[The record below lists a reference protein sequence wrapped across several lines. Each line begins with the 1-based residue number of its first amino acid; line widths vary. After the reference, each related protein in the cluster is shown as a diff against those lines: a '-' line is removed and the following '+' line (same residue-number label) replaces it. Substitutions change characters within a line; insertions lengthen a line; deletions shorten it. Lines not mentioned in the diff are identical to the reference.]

1 MKPLQKLKA
10 SVKGPKMQIAIG
22 LAVVTAGLVISDTS
36 KSTESLANF
45 CTTGNNGDCVLI
57 TDGNKH
63 CSAGD
68 FWNDCT

>member
-1 MKPLQKLKA
+1 MKTLQKIKNR
-10 SVKGPKMQIAIG
+10 VKEPKVQLAIG
-22 LAVVTAGLVISDTS
+22 LAVVTAGLCVSDTS
-36 KSTESLANF
+36 KSLLNY
-45 CTTGNNGDCVLI
+45 CTAGKNGDCVLI